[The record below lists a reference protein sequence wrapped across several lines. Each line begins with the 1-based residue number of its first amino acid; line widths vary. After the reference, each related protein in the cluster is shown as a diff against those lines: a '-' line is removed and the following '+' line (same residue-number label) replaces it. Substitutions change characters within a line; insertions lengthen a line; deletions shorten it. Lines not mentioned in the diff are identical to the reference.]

1 VTDQPDQPDQTELL
15 ITALSAA
22 QRAGNPVPGG
32 DPRHWQRIIRV
43 ARRNWSSFTAR
54 HPAPAPDTLAARA
67 EDLAR
72 GLLARCR
79 PQSAAGR
86 PIDISDCR
94 TLARRLAIVLS
105 SAPETGSAAGRIR
118 ANWLPQ

>member
-1 VTDQPDQPDQTELL
+1 VTDQPDHQTELL

-43 ARRNWSSFTAR
+43 ARRNWSSFTRR

-79 PQSAAGR
+79 PQGNAA
-86 PIDISDCR
+86 PLDITDCR
-94 TLARRLAIVLS
+94 DLARRLAAVLS
-105 SAPETGSAAGRIR
+105 AAPEAGSSPRIR
-118 ANWLPQ
+118 PNWLPQ